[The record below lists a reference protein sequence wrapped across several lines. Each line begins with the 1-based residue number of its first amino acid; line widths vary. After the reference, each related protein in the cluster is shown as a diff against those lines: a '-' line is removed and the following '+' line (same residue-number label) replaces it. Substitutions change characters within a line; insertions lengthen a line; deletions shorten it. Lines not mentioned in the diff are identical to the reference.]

1 MLTFFRKARGSV
13 SLILILVLLPI
24 VTYATMIVDATRI
37 SSAKTAVSG
46 AGDLTMNTALSG
58 YDQALK
64 DSYGLFAMCKDLDEL
79 KETFELYFS
88 NTLSGQIS
96 NLGGNSVSRDYI
108 DAMTKSVS
116 NELFGNGD
124 FNSAEFVNHLSMD
137 MQELT
142 VKGNSSSTLANPA
155 VMKRQIVEYM
165 KYKAPIMFV
174 SDIMDK
180 LQGFKG
186 ADKQTNA
193 VNAQIEYTETLE
205 TLQENLE
212 DARKKIDAYN
222 EAVLALDKVTG
233 GQGLTFIENKLGG
246 NGSAVYTD
254 LENATKY
261 LLLYKNL
268 WPYWNGDDA
277 IPTTSEFLSWKNNV
291 VLAELPV
298 FDTPP
303 KGKKENLTTAMLQ
316 DVEGNPLSLQPQ
328 HNISAILDPLNNEIT
343 ENSKTTKVW
352 ENSYNYSHGQSVM
365 NAIGAIYR
373 CDTFRKDNWSVYQ
386 EKIHN
391 IEKDI
396 KAISGKKDAEYVTA
410 FHSIIEKYDMDEIVT
425 SAAINSEYTSVL
437 ADYVMEESFLR
448 NRLMGQKDLIL
459 KCYNF
464 SEDRFP
470 TVDEVN
476 SLELTADEMNKL
488 YICQAAYDTLQNLY
502 GEDVTISSS
511 DISIKNVTLYEPSIS
526 NFDTTISTAI
536 GRCERIRDGYLTKAN
551 TEFTNANNE
560 VNTFKAQLD
569 AVKIKSSEVSS
580 SVGNVYTAAKG
591 SNDKCQNWG
600 KEIAKTPE
608 GGTKDKMSSKQQ
620 AEQDN
625 IDLTEV
631 EALKKAGEAQKKAYD
646 DLVSCLKGI
655 TYFGKSVYDANFS
668 GNQFVSGKGTSGIW
682 TNGNYNTLT
691 ICETNEASA
700 AAQAKT
706 AMGSAYLHADGVSS
720 EIKNAV
726 TLGSEF
732 IQFGF
737 VSDKMPD
744 SVANK
749 VEMKDSYQRFLKD
762 KKAQNFYKVLVNM
775 TNNAASKKEE
785 NKQEITKQQD
795 AINQAKKDAG
805 DDGKSNNL
813 VKAQTGII
821 TDSANLNVA
830 LAQIQSVSSSNKGKD
845 LSVGISSDD
854 LTGQNLDGAAG
865 DSKKE
870 KTKKQKEMLKS
881 SSNFMSNI
889 ANLGDKAVSY
899 AFLEEY
905 FANMFSCYTTNKEGN
920 DQEKTL
926 ANIPLCPENN
936 VYFGKEWEYLT
947 WGGDPDSAVTKT
959 MLTIY
964 GIRFALNT
972 IYAFTSGEVQSI
984 ANAIALAI
992 AGWTG
997 FGVPIVQAIV
1007 TVVLALA
1014 ESGIDLSELSEGKE
1028 VPLYKS
1034 SSTWRCSISGAIKYG
1049 GTKVANTVIDGASD
1063 FLSDLASE
1071 NIDNLSENATN
1082 YVNNTIDQTVSDM
1095 KDVLGSSLTSDIL
1108 QNVSEDIDKLPPNVV
1123 ENSVTSAI
1131 DNLTKTVT
1139 SKTDSTIVKE
1149 AEKIALAELKKN
1161 AVKSDL
1167 VQKLNTKVN
1176 SVISNAQQINS
1187 LYANVQTE
1195 ISKAIDE
1202 FVESKLKAPIEKF
1215 IKEKGTK
1222 LEDAVKD
1229 GIDKAGNKLKD
1240 GAKDKIETA
1249 LSDFT
1254 GVSSDSSSSVDPKDK
1269 KGLSLT
1275 YKHYVKIFMLV
1286 ALATDNEDAMLQR
1299 CAALIQVNMAK
1310 TQDDENYNLAK
1321 AYTLAEVDADVK
1333 LRTIFSYDADISGSD
1348 GDSEDS
1354 GIYSGLDALWQNS
1367 GESTLHYHSVMG
1379 Y

>member
-1 MLTFFRKARGSV
+1 MYVPKSAETTTTEATTTTTQTTTMLTTTTATTETSAGPTTPAATTENTTITTITTTTTTITDIPVNTTTDAVATTTAATTTVTETTTTTTATTVTTTLPVTTTLSETSAITTTEV
-13 SLILILVLLPI
+13 MTTTATTILTTLTTTTVATTTTTVTTTPI
-24 VTYATMIVDATRI
+24 VLTSPATTSTIASTTSTAEQTTTDTTVTTTATTTTKTEVTTTLTTI
-37 SSAKTAVSG
+37 TTATTTATTAPDTNWYFSGKDQSAKI
-46 AGDLTMNTALSG
+46 
-58 YDQALK
+58 K
-64 DSYGLFAMCKDLDEL
+64 W
-79 KETFELYFS
+79 
-88 NTLSGQIS
+88 
-96 NLGGNSVSRDYI
+96 
-108 DAMTKSVS
+108 
-116 NELFGNGD
+116 
-124 FNSAEFVNHLSMD
+124 
-137 MQELT
+137 ELT
-142 VKGNSSSTLANPA
+142 V
-155 VMKRQIVEYM
+155 
-165 KYKAPIMFV
+165 
-174 SDIMDK
+174 
-180 LQGFKG
+180 
-186 ADKQTNA
+186 
-193 VNAQIEYTETLE
+193 
-205 TLQENLE
+205 
-212 DARKKIDAYN
+212 DAASG
-222 EAVLALDKVTG
+222 EAVLHYY
-233 GQGLTFIENKLGG
+233 
-246 NGSAVYTD
+246 S
-254 LENATKY
+254 LENDVIFTEKDG
-261 LLLYKNL
+261 KNIG
-268 WPYWNGDDA
+268 N
-277 IPTTSEFLSWKNNV
+277 ELSY
-291 VLAELPV
+291 
-298 FDTPP
+298 
-303 KGKKENLTTAMLQ
+303 
-316 DVEGNPLSLQPQ
+316 
-328 HNISAILDPLNNEIT
+328 EIT
-343 ENSKTTKVW
+343 
-352 ENSYNYSHGQSVM
+352 
-365 NAIGAIYR
+365 
-373 CDTFRKDNWSVYQ
+373 
-386 EKIHN
+386 
-391 IEKDI
+391 
-396 KAISGKKDAEYVTA
+396 
-410 FHSIIEKYDMDEIVT
+410 
-425 SAAINSEYTSVL
+425 
-437 ADYVMEESFLR
+437 
-448 NRLMGQKDLIL
+448 
-459 KCYNF
+459 
-464 SEDRFP
+464 
-470 TVDEVN
+470 
-476 SLELTADEMNKL
+476 
-488 YICQAAYDTLQNLY
+488 
-502 GEDVTISSS
+502 
-511 DISIKNVTLYEPSIS
+511 
-526 NFDTTISTAI
+526 
-536 GRCERIRDGYLTKAN
+536 AN
-551 TEFTNANNE
+551 TEFDLDFITSLKIEITNILTLNDYCLSNAYYPALMQKLDCAEMDESVKTIGKDIFAHSPLKHLIITDQLESINNLAFNNANALE
-560 VNTFKAQLD
+560 
-569 AVKIKSSEVSS
+569 E
-580 SVGNVYTAAKG
+580 
-591 SNDKCQNWG
+591 
-600 KEIAKTPE
+600 
-608 GGTKDKMSSKQQ
+608 
-620 AEQDN
+620 
-625 IDLTEV
+625 IDLRSSMNGELYRIADSMPLF
-631 EALKKAGEAQKKAYD
+631 ALKKAGEAQKKAYD

-762 KKAQNFYKVLVNM
+762 KKAKNFYKVLVNM

-845 LSVGISSDD
+845 LSVGVSSDD

-1176 SVISNAQQINS
+1176 SVISSAQQVS
-1187 LYANVQTE
+1187 DLYANVQKE
-1195 ISKAIDE
+1195 INKAIDE
-1202 FVESKLKAPIEKF
+1202 FVESKLKEPIEEF
-1215 IKEKGTK
+1215 INEKGEK
-1222 LEDAVKD
+1222 LKKTVDD

-1240 GAKDKIETA
+1240 GAKDKIESA
-1249 LSDFT
+1249 LSDFNGGSSSKNPSVDRVLESFEESKPKNQAASQEPLHMPEQKPMQREQENMRQSDLVNVAQETRTVAAAAQSREKKSMLSGLFGSREGKSRQEHGSNLMAQLRGVQNGNGKAEPRLQQPVQPLVQASAAQRIQTNGQKNAPYGGTVLILHEEPEEKGFLICQLGKLPIDPEGSRIGRLHGATSQRITIFFDSSHVSSYHALLAYDFERNCFTVTDFSST
-1254 GVSSDSSSSVDPKDK
+1254 GVKHNGVRIPKETPIVLKDQD
-1269 KGLSLT
+1269 T
-1275 YKHYVKIFMLV
+1275 LV
-1286 ALATDNEDAMLQR
+1286 FGDVACRVQLEQSGK
-1299 CAALIQVNMAK
+1299 QV
-1310 TQDDENYNLAK
+1310 
-1321 AYTLAEVDADVK
+1321 
-1333 LRTIFSYDADISGSD
+1333 
-1348 GDSEDS
+1348 
-1354 GIYSGLDALWQNS
+1354 
-1367 GESTLHYHSVMG
+1367 
-1379 Y
+1379 